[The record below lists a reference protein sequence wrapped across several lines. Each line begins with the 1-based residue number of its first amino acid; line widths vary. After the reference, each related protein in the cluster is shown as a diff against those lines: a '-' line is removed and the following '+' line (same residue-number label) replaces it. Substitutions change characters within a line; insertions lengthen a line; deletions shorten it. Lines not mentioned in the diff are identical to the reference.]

1 MRLENKTMRVEEAPI
16 TGDTPQYATRGEVE
30 AGLAA
35 LNASDHAKLAISAA
49 FFCKERR
56 LALSVIEPQE
66 LLSEAVLK
74 TLQCE
79 EGKRW
84 SKKVSLLK
92 HLDRAMENISGHLV
106 EERTKIIAFSD
117 GLQRS
122 CPAAIL
128 TDGGSVVIQGY
139 TLSVADRS
147 QLADPAGEDFVRM
160 PLAVFE
166 KIARQVLNA

>member
-1 MRLENKTMRVEEAPI
+1 MRPENKTMRVEEAPI
-16 TGDTPQYATRGEVE
+16 TGDTPQYATRAEVE

-35 LNASDHAKLAISAA
+35 LNASDHAKLAIIAA

-92 HLDRAMENISGHLV
+92 HLDRAMENISGHLGN
-106 EERTKIIAFSD
+106 R
-117 GLQRS
+117 
-122 CPAAIL
+122 
-128 TDGGSVVIQGY
+128 
-139 TLSVADRS
+139 
-147 QLADPAGEDFVRM
+147 
-160 PLAVFE
+160 
-166 KIARQVLNA
+166 